1 MFGGE
6 EQEITLRF
14 DSTMI
19 DDVFDKFGEDV
30 NIDKMDENTYRLRVP
45 IQVSKTFFAW
55 VVGTQGKMKILSPQP
70 VCEQF
75 NAFVNK
81 IKEAY

>member
-45 IQVSKTFFAW
+45 IQVSKTFFSFF
-55 VVGTQGKMKILSPQP
+55 VGT
-70 VCEQF
+70 
-75 NAFVNK
+75 
-81 IKEAY
+81 